1 MGIHLYNELEIQKI
15 SKACE
20 ITANILDEI
29 EYIIK
34 EGITTAEIDDFTQKL
49 SSKLSAEPAFLGYR
63 GYPGAICT
71 SVNDVVVHG
80 IPSKNCV
87 LKTGDIIGLDFGV
100 LYEGYYG
107 DSARTLVIG
116 KVDDNTAL
124 LVEKT
129 REALYKGIS
138 AAVVGNRIS
147 DVSYAVESHVSLF
160 GFTAVKEYTGHGIG
174 RNLHEEPSIPNY
186 GNPGSGPKIRNGMVF
201 AIEPMINAGTHR
213 VKLERDGWTVRTSD
227 NAYSAHF
234 EHTVAIVDGKAKV
247 LTRGKNFN

>member
-1 MGIHLYNELEIQKI
+1 MGIHLYNEHEIEKI

-34 EGITTAEIDDFTQKL
+34 EGITTAEIDDITQKL
-49 SSKLSAEPAFLGYR
+49 SSKFSAEPAFLGYR

-80 IPSKNCV
+80 IPSKSCV
-87 LKTGDIIGLDFGV
+87 LKGGDVIGLDFGV

-107 DSARTLVIG
+107 DSARTLMIG
-116 KVDDNTAL
+116 KVDGKTAL
-124 LVEKT
+124 LVDKT

-138 AAVVGNRIS
+138 AAIVGNRVS
-147 DVSYAVESHVSLF
+147 DISYAVESHVSGF
-160 GFTAVKEYTGHGIG
+160 GFTAVREYTGHGIG

-186 GNPGSGPKIRNGMVF
+186 GSPGSGPKIRNGMVF

-213 VKLERDGWTVRTSD
+213 VKLERDGWTVRTAD
-227 NAYSAHF
+227 GYCSAHF
-234 EHTVAIVDGKAKV
+234 EHTIAVVDGEAKV
-247 LTRGKNFN
+247 LTRGKSFN

>member
-1 MGIHLYNELEIQKI
+1 LGIHLYNEPEIEKI
-15 SKACE
+15 SKACG

-34 EGITTAEIDDFTQKL
+34 EGISTAEIDDFTQKL
-49 SSKLSAEPAFLGYR
+49 CKKFSAEPAFLGYR

-107 DSARTLVIG
+107 DSARTLVVG
-116 KVDDNTAL
+116 NVDYKTAL
-124 LVEKT
+124 LVDKT
-129 REALYKGIS
+129 REALYKGIA
-138 AAVVGNRIS
+138 AAVVGNRVS
-147 DVSYAVESHVSLF
+147 DISYAVESHVSEF
-160 GFTAVKEYTGHGIG
+160 GFTAVREYTGHGIG

-186 GNPGSGPKIRNGMVF
+186 GSPGSGPKIRNGMVF

-227 NAYSAHF
+227 NLYSAHF

-247 LTRGKNFN
+247 LTRGKSFN